1 MFLEPVVTLN
11 QSHYRL
17 SVSRPMRKKSA
28 ESVMDTYLDIKE
40 LARRLGVQVSWIYD
54 RTRDNGTDHIP
65 HYKIGKYVRFLEA
78 EVLEYLKKRS
88 RGGAK

>member
-1 MFLEPVVTLN
+1 
-11 QSHYRL
+11 
-17 SVSRPMRKKSA
+17 MRENSA

-40 LARRLGVQVSWIYD
+40 LARRLRVPVSWIYD
-54 RTRDNGTDHIP
+54 RTRDNGADHIP

-88 RGGAK
+88 RSGAK